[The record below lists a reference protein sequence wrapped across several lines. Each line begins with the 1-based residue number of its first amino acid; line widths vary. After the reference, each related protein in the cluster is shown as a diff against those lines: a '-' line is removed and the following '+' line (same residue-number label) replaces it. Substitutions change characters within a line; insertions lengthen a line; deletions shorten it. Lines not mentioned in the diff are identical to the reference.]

1 MHWRPLRLLA
11 ISKRC
16 SIAQAALFRL
26 CQTATFQVTDQAQKQ
41 QEVSKSQCSHQCAKA
56 ALSQCL
62 TPEPKILVITKIVHV
77 AVIHAVLSSSTA
89 SQVQVA
95 VQRNALR
102 NANFVFVVV
111 TCSCRCLPCS
121 VPLMFLVIFVH
132 SVCCGRLDRED
143 EEGL

>member
-16 SIAQAALFRL
+16 SNAQAALLRL

-41 QEVSKSQCSHQCAKA
+41 QQVSNSQCSHQCAKA

-62 TPEPKILVITKIVHV
+62 TPEPKVLVITKVV
-77 AVIHAVLSSSTA
+77 DVVVIHAVLSSATA
-89 SQVQVA
+89 SQGQVA

-102 NANFVFVVV
+102 NAKFVFAW
-111 TCSCRCLPCS
+111 SCPALLRSSDDVL
-121 VPLMFLVIFVH
+121 LVNLVFFW
-132 SVCCGRLDRED
+132 
-143 EEGL
+143 